1 MAVYIAGK
9 IITYTIGKHLVSK
22 AIVDSSQNIY
32 GTISSIY
39 YYSADIEAIIRD
51 LDIKQR
57 LETIEKVCN
66 TLCEYDDKAN
76 IVEGCLESIHDVI
89 LEIKADLKN
98 INAKLAKHKRKYFNS
113 WRSVNVKK
121 YLKSLRL
128 HSCILDKRYNLLI
141 NSMRVLNN

>member
-1 MAVYIAGK
+1 MAIYIAGK
-9 IITYTIGKHLVSK
+9 LITYTIGKHLVSK

-32 GTISSIY
+32 GTITSIY
-39 YYSADIEAIIRD
+39 YYSADIEAVIRE

-57 LETIEKVCN
+57 LETIEKVCAS
-66 TLCEYDDKAN
+66 LCEDDDKAN

-98 INAKLAKHKRKYFNS
+98 INAKLAKHKRKFFNN

-121 YLKSLRL
+121 YLHSLKL
-128 HSCILDKRYNLLI
+128 HSVLLDRRYNLLI